1 MWIEV
6 IVLIKMIFFENMNV
20 YLNKCVLNICKLK
33 WMIIEKGLSE
43 RLMLMIM
50 ITDLQVKIYGQ
61 WSPSVNVNWN
71 CFLFFNMIFNSADI
85 YSFCFLQTCWIVI
98 RYTVDEQRNQVLY
111 SVHYLYAI
119 YCIIYKQIA
128 AFSWNIFF
136 LFALLVEWNVLKL

>member
-43 RLMLMIM
+43 RLMLMI
-50 ITDLQVKIYGQ
+50 TDLQVKIYGQ
-61 WSPSVNVNWN
+61 WSPSVNVNSN

-98 RYTVDEQRNQVLY
+98 RYRWATKP
-111 SVHYLYAI
+111 SPVHYLYAI
-119 YCIIYKQIA
+119 YCIIYKKNCS
-128 AFSWNIFF
+128 FFVKYFF
-136 LFALLVEWNVLKL
+136 LSSLYWSNEMC